1 MLNRTESKAKAV
13 DIARCLKTRCFAGN
27 NFNEIED
34 LFGQLLLFVFFVISP
49 YLTASRI
56 AFKLMSVRKKKY
68 ISWQTIHFLKFRY
81 EIYNSST
88 YAISE

>member
-1 MLNRTESKAKAV
+1 MYSLCVSKYRCKTLKLEMLNRTESKAKAV

-56 AFKLMSVRKKKY
+56 AFKLMSVRKKNTSHGKPY
-68 ISWQTIHFLKFRY
+68 TF
-81 EIYNSST
+81 
-88 YAISE
+88 